1 MGHRHSPEES
11 GRAER
16 VCGGD
21 GGVAA
26 AGAGRE
32 AGLTGDFVD
41 EYRDAINRP
50 SAAESR
56 RDSATLTAQQKP
68 CPPVTQTAK
77 PVPPSVRWALFAL
90 RFYKAYLSMLFAG
103 SCRFQPTCS
112 QYSYEAV
119 ERFGL
124 ARGAWLTLKR
134 LARCQP
140 LSRKFGIDPVPEH
153 WPVAENWEESEDLGR
168 DVGHSAGARHE
179 VHT

>member
-1 MGHRHSPEES
+1 MGHRYSPKES
-11 GRAER
+11 VPAER

-26 AGAGRE
+26 AGGQLRAE
-32 AGLTGDFVD
+32 LTGLETSCACGPRGVGVHGPK
-41 EYRDAINRP
+41 AV
-50 SAAESR
+50 
-56 RDSATLTAQQKP
+56 ATAGHRLKS
-68 CPPVTQTAK
+68 
-77 PVPPSVRWALFAL
+77 VPLSVRLALLGL
-90 RFYKAYLSMLFAG
+90 RFYKAYLSMLFG
-103 SCRFQPTCS
+103 GNCRFEPTCS

-140 LSRKFGIDPVPEH
+140 LSRKFGIDPVPEY
-153 WPVAENWEESEDLGR
+153 WPGAENWEESEDLGR